1 MSLAGEPV
9 EGITL
14 QEGGLE
20 LQLTLLNATTMQL
33 LSDDHN
39 PRPQEGLLAET
50 KENKKV
56 RLEMPLTVRLTGSH
70 HTFKCFVMLM
80 SSDISGD
87 LIKVK
92 VSRPN
97 LAAANETDPLCVITR
112 AFKSRARSN
121 INEPC
126 YKRTLS
132 VKRSSAR
139 TASPN
144 APNIDKDRVV
154 RRKSADTKQ
163 LQDILNELSEHE
175 LNELVDGLDLE
186 LPSFF

>member
-20 LQLTLLNATTMQL
+20 LQLNLVNGRTMQL
-33 LSDDHN
+33 LTDDHN
-39 PRPQEGLLAET
+39 PRPQEGLFAET
-50 KENKKV
+50 KKGKKV
-56 RLEMPLTVRLTGSH
+56 RLEMPPTVRLTGSR

-87 LIKVK
+87 LIKAK

-97 LAAANETDPLCVITR
+97 HAAANEADPLCVITR

-126 YKRTLS
+126 YKRTRPA
-132 VKRSSAR
+132 KRSSA
-139 TASPN
+139 PD

-154 RRKSADTKQ
+154 RRKSARLVSADAEEHEIDVPDQQK
-163 LQDILNELSEHE
+163 LNEF
-175 LNELVDGLDLE
+175 VDGLYEAL
-186 LPSFF
+186 

>member
-1 MSLAGEPV
+1 
-9 EGITL
+9 
-14 QEGGLE
+14 
-20 LQLTLLNATTMQL
+20 MQP

-50 KENKKV
+50 KKGKKV
-56 RLEMPLTVRLTGSH
+56 RLQMPLTVRLTGSR
-70 HTFKCFVMLM
+70 HTFKFFVMLM

-87 LIKVK
+87 LIKAK

-97 LAAANETDPLCVITR
+97 LAAANEADPLCVITR

-121 INEPC
+121 VNEPC

-132 VKRSSAR
+132 AKRSSAR

-144 APNIDKDRVV
+144 APNIDKERVV
-154 RRKSADTKQ
+154 RRKSARLGPADAEQ
-163 LQDILNELSEHE
+163 QCINELTNKE
-175 LNELVDGLDLE
+175 LKELVDGLHRE
-186 LPSFF
+186 LPSSS